1 MTDQQ
6 NNVDPTAAPVNA
18 DAPSGGKLGFLNT
31 RTGKFVVGGVA
42 LVLVLGA
49 IGAAVAFFVIGGA
62 LDGAVDEIAIPPVSS
77 TVPGSSPS
85 TQTPVNPEQ
94 SSLAS
99 SFTFR
104 NVFAPTVKKTF
115 ETTAAVPG
123 SSTDTTDTD
132 TGVNVPADTLYLQ
145 SIVTED
151 GEQKAVFL
159 WNDQTYTVAEGEQVG
174 TTPWKVIQINS
185 DTVLM
190 LFGDSQVTLSV
201 GQGVSK

>member
-18 DAPSGGKLGFLNT
+18 DAPGGGKLGFLNT
-31 RTGKFVVGGVA
+31 KTGKFVVGGVA
-42 LVLVLGA
+42 LALVLGA

-62 LDGAVDEIAIPPVSS
+62 LDGAVDEMAIAPVSS

-94 SSLAS
+94 TSLAS

-123 SSTDTTDTD
+123 SSTDATDSA
-132 TGVNVPADTLYLQ
+132 VNVPADTLYLQ

-151 GEQKAVFL
+151 GEQRAVFS
-159 WNDQTYTVAEGEQVG
+159 WNDQTYTVAEGQQVG

>member
-31 RTGKFVVGGVA
+31 RAGKFVVGGIA

-49 IGAAVAFFVIGGA
+49 IAAAVAFFVIGGA
-62 LDGAVDEIAIPPVSS
+62 LDGAVDEMPVAPVIS

-85 TQTPVNPEQ
+85 TQTPVNPKQ

-115 ETTAAVPG
+115 ESTAAVPG
-123 SSTDTTDTD
+123 PSTGTTDTA
-132 TGVNVPADTLYLQ
+132 VNVPADTLYLQ

-151 GEQKAVFL
+151 GEQKAVFT

-174 TTPWKVIQINS
+174 TTPWKVMQINS

-201 GQGVSK
+201 GQGISK